1 MRRSTFR
8 PSICPGFE
16 ARTELPSGGLGVFGV
31 EHGPHD
37 RKARRARFCG
47 LVGGLQRYPADGE
60 PGQEYVG
67 AGDLPQERR
76 TSNICVWLGRRSI
89 NGPYTEVVHTLPDS
103 LQSFLSTGG
112 RPPNYDL
119 HAQSLA
125 RVLRGGILLAEV
137 DAVRFTE
144 LLELRGQRE
153 QLLARG
159 ALVPELHH
167 VHPAAYGRFDSGG
180 QIRPGIGNEQE
191 ARVLE
196 TFSGVHVVMR
206 LGVQATTSRRRA

>member
-1 MRRSTFR
+1 MVYRTS
-8 PSICPGFE
+8 PGFE

-76 TSNICVWLGRRSI
+76 TSYICVWLGRRSI
-89 NGPYTEVVHTLPDS
+89 NGPYTEVVHTLTDS
-103 LQSFLSTGG
+103 LQGFLNTGG

-119 HAQSLA
+119 HAQSLRA
-125 RVLRGGILLAEV
+125 S
-137 DAVRFTE
+137 
-144 LLELRGQRE
+144 
-153 QLLARG
+153 
-159 ALVPELHH
+159 
-167 VHPAAYGRFDSGG
+167 SG
-180 QIRPGIGNEQE
+180 E
-191 ARVLE
+191 ASSWPRW
-196 TFSGVHVVMR
+196 
-206 LGVQATTSRRRA
+206 